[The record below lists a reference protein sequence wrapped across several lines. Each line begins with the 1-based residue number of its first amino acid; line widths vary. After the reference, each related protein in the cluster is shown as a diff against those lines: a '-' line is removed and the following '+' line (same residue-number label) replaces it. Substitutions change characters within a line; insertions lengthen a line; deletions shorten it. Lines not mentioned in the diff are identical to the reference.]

1 MKCLMG
7 CLGEWVYEHPL
18 NIMIPHLGQGI
29 PQLPRLSCGRRC
41 EDEDAL
47 FPTVF
52 PEAPISNHF
61 PAQGIRLDGV
71 CCDSLELSIHSL
83 D

>member
-1 MKCLMG
+1 M
-7 CLGEWVYEHPL
+7 YEHL
-18 NIMIPHLGQGI
+18 FNIMILHLGQGI
-29 PQLPRLSCGRRC
+29 TQLPRLSCGRRC

-47 FPTVF
+47 CPTLF

-61 PAQGIRLDGV
+61 PAQGIRLDGFS
-71 CCDSLELSIHSL
+71 CDPVELFIHSL